1 MTLALLQGCSTHF
14 LMSDNSKILVLYDS
28 ASGNTAAMA
37 KFVVEGIKTVDRIE
51 VRLRSVD
58 QASAEDVI
66 WCDGIA
72 VGSPTNMGLMS
83 WKMKRFWD
91 EVMISQWMKI
101 DGKIGC
107 AFSSSGAWGGGSE
120 IACQSILTVLVNFG
134 FLVFGVT
141 DYVGKLMTPHYGAV
155 TAREPRSD
163 EAQDAC
169 RKLGKRLAEWVAVY
183 SAGRKEE
190 HPLTKDDER
199 MSPS

>member
-1 MTLALLQGCSTHF
+1 
-14 LMSDNSKILVLYDS
+14 MSDNSKVLVLYDS
-28 ASGNTAAMA
+28 ASGNTAKMA
-37 KFVVEGIKTVDRIE
+37 GFVVEGIKMVEGIE

-58 QASAEDVI
+58 EATADDVV

-91 EVMISQWMKI
+91 EVMLDQWMKI

-141 DYVGKLMTPHYGAV
+141 DYVSKLMTSHYGAI

-169 RKLGKRLAEWVAVY
+169 RKLGKRLAEWVALY
-183 SAGRKEE
+183 PGGRKEE
-190 HPLTKDDER
+190 HPLAKDDER
-199 MSPS
+199 IPPS